1 MVFGICGRIV
11 TGIGED
17 QNWASFADA
26 NGAVRRRR
34 TAQTSVPQHFTNL
47 NRSGTT
53 DSYLSLDGGRK
64 ISDSA
69 RMIAQP
75 YHLYIERTEPE
86 QNMARFYAI
95 SIEPTLFGDA
105 CLTRR
110 WGRIGS
116 RGQSKVHHF
125 AQEKEAVQLFLDLV
139 RQKRRRGY
147 STRPVG
153 IGASPDVHR

>member
-1 MVFGICGRIV
+1 M
-11 TGIGED
+11 
-17 QNWASFADA
+17 
-26 NGAVRRRR
+26 
-34 TAQTSVPQHFTNL
+34 